1 MIKQGESCGGSRG
14 LPGHVDRVRD
24 QEKEGSTSSFVY
36 TEYDRARK
44 CIHLPPPPRPD
55 SALSA
60 VRAPFSFPEDRQY
73 VGGGG
78 WRQGKRHRERD
89 G

>member
-1 MIKQGESCGGSRG
+1 MTKQGESCGGSRG

-44 CIHLPPPPRPD
+44 CIHLPPLPHPH
-55 SALSA
+55 SALSG
-60 VRAPFSFPEDRQY
+60 VRAPFSFTEDRQY
-73 VGGGG
+73 VGG
-78 WRQGKRHRERD
+78 WRQRKRHRERD